1 MTKFS
6 TQLAFKLGLTILSL
20 FMRLSYS
27 NMCGSDYLLQENKM
41 EAFLLPEINAENIE
55 HFNPGVEIVHV
66 IAKKNSTRL
75 TELSSTPG
83 CKSALCNRP
92 LSLQFLRGITMR
104 NMCPHFY
111 VVREFRHSATCIFRV
126 CLDTIY

>member
-1 MTKFS
+1 
-6 TQLAFKLGLTILSL
+6 
-20 FMRLSYS
+20 
-27 NMCGSDYLLQENKM
+27 MCGSDYLLQENKM
-41 EAFLLPEINAENIE
+41 EAFLLPEINAENME

-83 CKSALCNRP
+83 FKNAPSNRP

-111 VVREFRHSATCIFRV
+111 VVGEFRQYSATCIFRV